1 MKSKLLFSPIIL
13 LSILFSCTQEATQK
27 KAPKEYAVKVEKVAS
42 KTKPIVL
49 ELLGELKAEGNHQ
62 LSFLVDGK
70 LTRLYVKEGQN
81 IKKGQKIAQLDTE
94 DYQEALKVSKAK
106 LDEANDQ
113 LSRLTKM
120 YKAGSLAEA
129 DYQKIVSL
137 QQQAEA
143 GYNIYKNKLKY
154 TTLYSSISGKVG
166 KIWARPGGGIS
177 KGEPIVSLLDNTSLY
192 ASVGVPENKINLI
205 KLSGK
210 VDVKIADKEYTGEI
224 NKVYPS
230 ASKLTRSFTVD
241 ILLPEVNEQL
251 REGMMC
257 TVELTETV
265 QRDQIEIPMSLV
277 VRDIDGLDYVFL
289 ARNKTAFK
297 KRIITGKISG
307 NHVEITKGLFEG
319 DLLVTNPPLKLMDG
333 DALNY

>member
-1 MKSKLLFSPIIL
+1 M
-13 LSILFSCTQEATQK
+13 FSCS
-27 KAPKEYAVKVEKVAS
+27 PKEQPKLETTSYTVKVDKINTQIRKAS
-42 KTKPIVL
+42 ID
-49 ELLGELKAEGNHQ
+49 LLGEVKSEGNHQ
-62 LSFLVDGK
+62 ISFLVDGK
-70 LTRLYVKEGQN
+70 LTKVYVKVGQK
-81 IKKGQKIAQLDTE
+81 IKKGQKIAQLDPQ
-94 DYQEALKVSKAK
+94 DYQQALKVSKAK

-113 LSRLTKM
+113 LERLTKM

-143 GYNIYKNKLKY
+143 GYSIYKNKVKY
-154 TTLYSSISGKVG
+154 TTLYSSISGKIG

-177 KGEPIVSLLDNTSLY
+177 KGEPIVSILDNTAQY

-205 KLSGK
+205 SLEGE
-210 VDVKIADKEYTGEI
+210 VPVTIGGKEYKGEI

-230 ASKLTRSFTVD
+230 ASKMTRSFTVD
-241 ILLPEVNEQL
+241 ILLPETSDEL

-257 TVELTETV
+257 TAQLNETIEEEV
-265 QRDQIEIPMSLV
+265 IQIPISLI
-277 VRDIDGLDYVFL
+277 VRDIDGLEYVFL

-297 KRIITGKISG
+297 KRVITGRIIG
-307 NHVEITKGLFEG
+307 NNVEIAKGLFSG
-319 DLLVTNPPLKLMDG
+319 DLLVTNPPLKLKDG